1 MRPREC
7 LEVARSCYPGVTRNV
22 PRGLPASATPPER
35 NRRALQ
41 QQRVHPRTVRG
52 RGPSQFSFD
61 PEDLSLPFRFPKGLL
76 DASKHIRSKV
86 EADGSDRRD
95 VELDVDLAPDGAG
108 TRTEGTGRVR

>member
-1 MRPREC
+1 VGCRLPRLRRSGTGAPSSSSESTPARFVA
-7 LEVARSCYPGVTRNV
+7 EVDPK
-22 PRGLPASATPPER
+22 
-35 NRRALQ
+35 
-41 QQRVHPRTVRG
+41 
-52 RGPSQFSFD
+52 FSFD
-61 PEDLSLPFRFPKGLL
+61 PGGLSLPFRFPKGLL